1 MRVGQ
6 PDDIHSIS
14 CGDRSGS
21 PCGDTDLVRPL
32 LVLGLG
38 VLFLA
43 GCGDGSPHVSG
54 PASGQEKPIS
64 SAKRSAKM
72 TRLVSPLRLPLVR
85 SPVLPGYLLVADRNN
100 NRVLLLS
107 PSRRVVWRRAG
118 LREPDDAFFTPGYR
132 EIITNEEFDNTLRQI
147 SLQTHRIVWSYGHAG
162 VAGSG
167 RGYLNAP
174 DDAYR
179 LADGVTTVADIRNC
193 RIVQIRQGSVLRV
206 LGGSCVHDPPH
217 GFASPN
223 GDTPLPDGGIL
234 VTEIGGWVDRLDRS
248 GRVLWSVRTPF
259 SYPSDAQL
267 LPNGHILVCAFT
279 TPGRVVEMTRTGHI
293 VWSFGAASGEN
304 RLDRPS
310 LAIRLPNGLVAVN
323 DDWRH
328 RVVLV
333 DPQTS
338 RIVWQYGHTDIPS
351 SAPGYLDKPDGMD
364 FLPASTALH
373 TALVGRAAT
382 RRPPGLQ
389 EPAPAMSVTRI
400 GSLPAP
406 TSRLA
411 VVALANGRVLALGG
425 LVAGTSS
432 PQILAGPP
440 GHLVRIGSLPS
451 PIHDAAA
458 VVSRHGAVELYGG
471 GQSVSSAEVVRVD
484 SSTGTARLLHPLDEV
499 LSDLGAAVVRGHTY
513 LVGGFTGARYA
524 SAILRVDAKNRTHVA
539 ARLPVGTRYAG
550 VAVLGDA
557 IYVAGGVTEFG
568 RSDAVYR
575 VELQSGRVSRIAT
588 LPQPTA
594 HAPLVAALGALWLVG
609 GDGSRSILRI
619 DPTSR
624 RVSRAGRLPKALANA
639 AAVKLADGRVAV
651 LGGDGSGVVWA
662 FEPAR

>member
-1 MRVGQ
+1 MG
-6 PDDIHSIS
+6 
-14 CGDRSGS
+14 
-21 PCGDTDLVRPL
+21 
-32 LVLGLG
+32 
-38 VLFLA
+38 
-43 GCGDGSPHVSG
+43 
-54 PASGQEKPIS
+54 
-64 SAKRSAKM
+64 
-72 TRLVSPLRLPLVR
+72 RLVSPLRLPLVR

-100 NRVLLLS
+100 DRVLLIS
-107 PSRRVVWRRAG
+107 PSGRVVWHRAG

-132 EIITNEEFDNTLRQI
+132 SIITNEEFDDTLRQI
-147 SLQTHRIVWSYGHAG
+147 SLQTHRIVWSYGHEG

-179 LADGVTTVADIRNC
+179 LANGVTTVADIRNC
-193 RIVQIRQGSVLRV
+193 RIVQIRQDRSVLRV
-206 LGGSCVHDPPH
+206 LGGSCVHDPPS

-279 TPGRVVEMTRTGHI
+279 TPGRVVEMTRAGRI
-293 VWSFGAASGEN
+293 VWSFGAATGKK

-310 LAIRLPNGLVAVN
+310 LAISLPNGLVAVN

-328 RVVLV
+328 RVILV

-351 SAPGYLDKPDGMD
+351 VAPGYLDKPDGMD
-364 FLPASTALH
+364 FLPASTVTHA
-373 TALVGRAAT
+373 AFVDRAAT
-382 RRPPGLQ
+382 RRPSGRQ
-389 EPAPAMSVTRI
+389 EPAPAVSVTRI

-411 VVALANGRVLALGG
+411 AVALSNGRVLALGG

-432 PQILAGPP
+432 SQILAGPP
-440 GHLVRIGSLPS
+440 GHLVRVGSLPS
-451 PIHDAAA
+451 PTHDAAA
-458 VVSRHGAVELYGG
+458 VVSRQGEVELFGG
-471 GQSVSSAEVVRVD
+471 GQSVSSAGVVRINP
-484 SSTGTARLLHPLDEV
+484 STGSARPLHPLDEA

-524 SAILRVDAKNRTHVA
+524 SAILQVDARNRTHVV
-539 ARLPVGTRYAG
+539 ARLPDGTRYAG

-557 IYVAGGVTEFG
+557 IYVAGGVTESG

-575 VELQSGRVSRIAT
+575 VDVRSGQVSRIAT
-588 LPQPTA
+588 LPRPTA
-594 HAPLVAALGALWLVG
+594 HAPLVAASGALWLVG

-619 DPTSR
+619 DPTGR

-639 AAVKLADGRVAV
+639 AAITLADGRIAV
-651 LGGDGSGVVWA
+651 LGGDGSSGVWA
-662 FEPAR
+662 LEPAR